1 MKIKFKGKE
10 MEIPE
15 GATFKVVGGDL
26 VVSPGDT
33 EFKDGDIC
41 YSNNGCVKII
51 FIYKK
56 VLSGNSIYCYSS
68 LNSLNH
74 LDKETDWINSNGN
87 LRLATEEEKQKLFY
101 ALEKS
106 GKRWNPE
113 TKQIEDILKV
123 GDICIFWDDEK
134 FKASINTLTHIDES
148 DSPYRSNDGRWFN
161 NAIKC
166 TSLEQYQN
174 FISEV

>member
-1 MKIKFKGKE
+1 MKIKFKGQE
-10 MEIPE
+10 IEIPE

-26 VVSPGDT
+26 VITPKDQ
-33 EFKDGDIC
+33 EFKYGDILVAEDGSC
-41 YSNNGCVKII
+41 PFIFKEIKDGLPQYII
-51 FIYKK
+51 GIATDKTLMFSTGRPWTFNKTRK
-56 VLSGNSIYCYSS
+56 AT
-68 LNSLNH
+68 
-74 LDKETDWINSNGN
+74 DKESTPLI
-87 LRLATEEEKQKLFY
+87 Y

-123 GDICIFWDDEK
+123 GDICIFWDDGK
-134 FKASINTLTHIDES
+134 CKANINTLTHIDES
-148 DSPYRSNDGRWFN
+148 DFPYRSNDGYWYE

-174 FISEV
+174 FISDI

>member
-1 MKIKFKGKE
+1 MKIKFKDQE
-10 MEIPE
+10 IEIPE

-26 VVSPGDT
+26 VVSPENT

-134 FKASINTLTHIDES
+134 TLAIIGILKF
-148 DSPYRSNDGRWFN
+148 NDGLQYKNSEEYWYD

-174 FISEV
+174 FISDI